1 MAGAD
6 RINVTVDVASGS
18 AAHKTFSTN
27 TSTAVGWAIRP
38 GSVERFDRMVNTL
51 ADRIVAS
58 I

>member
-6 RINVTVDVASGS
+6 TIAVSVDVRREGRVT
-18 AAHKTFSTN
+18 KTFSTN
-27 TSTAVGWAIRP
+27 TSTAIGGLIRP

-51 ADRIVAS
+51 AQRIVDG